1 MAKRLRIEGS
11 LVVRFT
17 IRSDGSIDESSIQI
31 IDSSNYNVLDKG
43 AVQLIKKYV
52 PEFAKKYGKKPP
64 KGDLTIELPITF
76 EIIGW

>member
-17 IRSDGSIDESSIQI
+17 IRADGSVDENSIKI
-31 IDSSNYNVLDKG
+31 IQSSNYNILDKG
-43 AVQLIKKYV
+43 AVKLIKKYV
-52 PEFAKKYGKKPP
+52 PEFGRKYGKKPP